1 MLTHATYTAAYPL
14 PYFPAPLRIEYAN
27 EPEPGH
33 GRVHRLVTGADTAL
47 SPVTDEDYIA
57 ALSKTEWIDSNR
69 LSVILGVSQT
79 AAKNRMDGPTLS
91 KLAVKRKDGRK
102 YVWRLK

>member
-14 PYFPAPLRIEYAN
+14 PHFTAPLRIEYAV
-27 EPEPGH
+27 EPEPGF
-33 GRVHRLVTGADTAL
+33 GRVHHLVTGADTAL
-47 SPVTDEDYIA
+47 SSVSDEEYIA

-69 LSVILGVSQT
+69 LSLILGVSQT

-91 KLAVKRKDGRK
+91 KLVVKRNDGRK